1 MSGPEKPERPR
12 PRVGCG
18 FAVVLIALIFAALA
32 LYIHHRIETWPSRTA
47 QHVRGVFAELAQL
60 QPRVSVRD
68 RVFFEQ
74 AADVLELAVVS
85 RQTQVERETEQEWLG
100 SKKRIKLRGVY
111 QVRAGFDLTQPFTV
125 RIDDDRRI
133 RVEVPPAKILSVEQ
147 VDVEVLAYEH
157 GLWNKI
163 QPSELEAELRQL
175 PLLARA
181 KASQAGMQKEAVDM
195 FARQLRE
202 KFAGQFE
209 VEVKVAHPPT
219 APTRP
224 VD

>member
-1 MSGPEKPERPR
+1 MSDPVASERPR
-12 PRVGCG
+12 SSAGCLL
-18 FAVVLIALIFAALA
+18 ALVLIVLIIAGTVVYLYERMESWPQRAA
-32 LYIHHRIETWPSRTA
+32 
-47 QHVRGVFAELAQL
+47 QQVRSVFGELAHL

-85 RQTQVERETEQEWLG
+85 RQTQVEHESEQEWLR

-111 QVRAGFDLTQPFTV
+111 RVRAGFDLTQPFSV
-125 RIDDDRRI
+125 RVEDDRRL

-147 VDVEVLAYEH
+147 VDMEVLAYEH

-163 QPSELEAELRQL
+163 QPAELEAELRQL
-175 PLLARA
+175 PLLARS
-181 KASQAGMQKEAVDM
+181 KASEAGMQKEAVEM

-209 VEVKVAHPPT
+209 VDVQV
-219 APTRP
+219 TRP
-224 VD
+224 AVTPQPRRD